1 MAVFSSGQAGLG
13 HLASLLMFCGASL
26 SCSPALHWLSSS
38 FHIKAK
44 IPFLSPVL
52 LNSQDPGTVLG
63 QPGRM
68 GLLVMQEDVYS
79 IFFVIFKTFIYL
91 FMATLSLAAA
101 WTFSSC
107 GVWVFH
113 CGGFSCCNT
122 WTLGHVGSMAVA

>member
-1 MAVFSSGQAGLG
+1 MRKEGERWGQWAWYWGTHVGVRGWLHGCLFLRAGRAGTLG
-13 HLASLLMFCGASL
+13 FPLDVLWSQPELQ
-26 SCSPALHWLSSS
+26 PSSS
-38 FHIKAK
+38 LAQLIFSHQSK

-91 FMATLSLAAA
+91 FMATLSL
-101 WTFSSC
+101 
-107 GVWVFH
+107 G
-113 CGGFSCCNT
+113 CC
-122 WTLGHVGSMAVA
+122 LDFL

>member
-13 HLASLLMFCGASL
+13 HLASLLMSCGASL

-63 QPGRM
+63 QPGQM

-91 FMATLSLAAA
+91 FMATL
-101 WTFSSC
+101 
-107 GVWVFH
+107 GH
-113 CGGFSCCNT
+113 GCC
-122 WTLGHVGSMAVA
+122 LDFL